1 MDIEFIKHVSEPY
14 KRIEKDFELYQI
26 TSEIS
31 KKRSE
36 NFELIKKLKENLN
49 QFKIVHE
56 YIKNFENVEYFYKT
70 AFSHNG
76 LNIKNRSFHLKTYK
90 NVFVGNEAVE
100 WIQIAFKDLN
110 LTKYGAT
117 LLGEAFRH
125 LRAFDHVHNE
135 FSFLND
141 NIFYHRREED
151 EFNTQC
157 SLIYF

>member
-1 MDIEFIKHVSEPY
+1 MVQFLMDIEFIKHVSEPY

-56 YIKNFENVEYFYKT
+56 YIQNFENVEYFYKT

-76 LNIKNRSFHLKTYK
+76 LNIKNR
-90 NVFVGNEAVE
+90 
-100 WIQIAFKDLN
+100 
-110 LTKYGAT
+110 
-117 LLGEAFRH
+117 
-125 LRAFDHVHNE
+125 
-135 FSFLND
+135 
-141 NIFYHRREED
+141 
-151 EFNTQC
+151 
-157 SLIYF
+157 